1 MKRYLLLLMVFCM
14 TQAHS
19 AIQIESSRIIYSGE
33 SNSASLKINNVSKE
47 NYIVQSWLD
56 KSKDNVKPPIVVV
69 PPLVKLKPEQSALLR
84 FIYSGYGLPADRE
97 SVFWVNVQEVPPKP
111 QEENVLQLAIRTR
124 LKLFYRPAQL
134 KNTLDKEAKKMEWK
148 IKDNTLLFRNEGPLH
163 ITLTS
168 VEIADEKGKT
178 SQLNVPMISPFSTVS
193 VPVARQTHVTR
204 MSYIN
209 DFGAV
214 VAIVPTA
221 K

>member
-124 LKLFYRPAQL
+124 LKLFYRPAKL